1 LYHIAVLEIV
11 AMSVS
16 DALRGEQAGAG
27 RLELVSAIELGG
39 LTPSFGTLEG
49 VLDAVDI
56 PVAVMLRPRPSGFCY
71 DDDEIWSMQVDAV
84 SLAGMGAHG
93 LVTGVLRENREL
105 DIDSLAALVD
115 SAPNLDWVCHRAFDL
130 TPDPLRAI
138 NQLVELGFKRILT
151 TGGAATARDG
161 VAALKSYVEYA
172 DGRIEI
178 MVAGGVRHDNVAE
191 LVRLT
196 GAQTAHAGPFVATS
210 DPSSAGDHP
219 TALAM
224 GGSYLGVDEEEVRAL
239 ALALN
244 SKPG

>member
-1 LYHIAVLEIV
+1 MYHIAVLEIV

-39 LTPSFGTLEG
+39 LTPSLGMLEG
-49 VLDAVDI
+49 VLDAVEI

-115 SAPNLDWVCHRAFDL
+115 SAPTVDWVCHRAFDL
-130 TPDPLRAI
+130 TPDPLAAI
-138 NQLVELGFKRILT
+138 DQLASLGFKRILS
-151 TGGAATARDG
+151 TGGAATAREG
-161 VAALKSYVEYA
+161 VAALKSYVEHA
-172 DGRIEI
+172 AGRIEI

-191 LVRLT
+191 LLRLT
-196 GAQTAHAGPFVATS
+196 GAHTAHAGPFMAVS
-210 DPSSAGDHP
+210 DPSSAGDHS
-219 TALAM
+219 TAVAM
-224 GGSYLGVDEEEVRAL
+224 GGSYQAVDENEVRAL
-239 ALALN
+239 ARALA
-244 SKPG
+244 P